1 MSTIKTAY
9 QLLAKMREAGFTVRA
24 NGDIVEVTQARWID
38 DELAD
43 LIRTFKSDLL
53 EILEREGEVL

>member
-9 QLLAKMREAGFTVRA
+9 QLLAKMREADFTVSA
-24 NGDIVEVTQARWID
+24 NGDTLEVTQARWID